1 MKNKEKLIIK
11 QLAEE
16 DRPREKLLM
25 KGIQTLSNAE
35 LIATLIRTGNK
46 NETAI
51 ELAQRILSYTD
62 NNLGKLS
69 KLSVKDFT
77 DTFEGI
83 GEAKAIAIISAL
95 ELGRRRRKEENPVKQ
110 IRSSN
115 DIYHF
120 IYPYLVDLPHE
131 ELWVILLTPSNY
143 VINLSK
149 ISQGGVSGTLVDVK
163 IILKRAIQHLASRII
178 VCHNHPSN
186 QVNPSAGDDY
196 LTEKIKDAAQLMD
209 ICLLDHLIIGEKT
222 YYSYADKGKL

>member
-1 MKNKEKLIIK
+1 MKKKEKLIIK

-16 DRPREKLLM
+16 DRPREKLVL
-25 KGIQTLSNAE
+25 KGLQSLSNAE

-51 ELAQRILSYTD
+51 ELAQRILSYAD
-62 NNLGKLS
+62 NNLGKLG
-69 KLSVKDFT
+69 KLSVKDLT
-77 DTFEGI
+77 GTFEGI

-95 ELGRRRRKEENPVKQ
+95 ELGRRRKKEENPVKH

-115 DIYHF
+115 DIYHL
-120 IYPYLVDLPHE
+120 IYPYLVDLSHE

-163 IILKRAIQHLASRII
+163 IILKQALQHLASRII

-186 QVNPSAGDDY
+186 QLNPSAADDE
-196 LTEKIKDAAQLMD
+196 LTEKIKKAAQLMD
-209 ICLLDHLIIGEKT
+209 ICLLDHLIVGEKT